1 MLVRKKTTCSIEGP
15 ALKRVSDYAR
25 SVLSG
30 AEVAGPHVRN
40 ACRRHFDDLER
51 GHERGLYFDDDAAL
65 RVFRFFE
72 ERLKLSEGQFEG
84 RPFKLHP
91 SQAFKL
97 GSLFGWMRADGSR
110 RFRRAYVEEGKG
122 NGKSPFA
129 GGVGLYGLIADQE
142 PGAQIYAAGAKKE
155 QAGILFQDACKMVRA
170 APALN
175 ERLKFSGGMG
185 REFNIA
191 HHKSQ
196 SFFRPISKD
205 SGKSGSGPRP
215 HFALCDEVH
224 EHPDRSTM
232 EMLERGFKF
241 RRQPLLLMITNSGS
255 DRNSICWEEHEHAVK
270 VAAGTLAPDEAFSYV
285 GEVIDD
291 TTFAWVCALDKDDDP
306 LEDPTC
312 WKKANPLLGTILTR
326 EYLGAFIF
334 SDVLRGLGSLSE
346 AATRIDN
353 SLKVAGLSGAE
364 LERVYEGLSRAA
376 LANGAPIETLA
387 SLYSKAAQ
395 AQKELGVTSEE
406 LLGFTNNVA
415 LALRV
420 AGTDAQAASG
430 ALLQLGQALGS
441 GKVQAEEFN
450 SILEGA
456 PTIAQAAA
464 AGLKEAGGS
473 VSQLKQLVVDGA
485 ISSEAFFRAFEA
497 GSAILEEKAARS
509 TQTIGQATNNL
520 YTALT
525 NVTREFNSS
534 TGASENFAQGINSA
548 ASAINGF
555 DVSGLIQKIREAKNE
570 FDGFLA
576 SLGNAQVFKDL
587 NDLLGTTDGAGNVM
601 NLDKEQAEDDV
612 NALEREVQTLLRSGK
627 SAAEALANALD
638 KVVDKLID
646 VALNSVFGTGGGSGG
661 GNLGGLFGG
670 IFGFAK
676 GGIAARGRPQPL
688 KKFARGGVSRSAAI
702 FGEAGPEAA
711 VPLPDGR
718 SIPVKFQAPAIPRSS
733 QSGGGNQQIHVT
745 VGVSADSN
753 GNLLPFVE
761 SVSQKTVT
769 AASPKIVSAANQ
781 QAPAA
786 VAKYQQQKAGGEWR

>member
-1 MLVRKKTTCSIEGP
+1 MAAT
-15 ALKRVSDYAR
+15 
-25 SVLSG
+25 
-30 AEVAGPHVRN
+30 
-40 ACRRHFDDLER
+40 DLER
-51 GHERGLYFDDDAAL
+51 LVVQLSADLKGYQNSLNKARGITNRQL
-65 RVFRFFE
+65 
-72 ERLKLSEGQFEG
+72 GQIQ
-84 RPFKLHP
+84 K
-91 SQAFKL
+91 QASSTGKAMTA
-97 GSLFGWMRADGSR
+97 SL
-110 RFRRAYVEEGKG
+110 V
-122 NGKSPFA
+122 
-129 GGVGLYGLIADQE
+129 Q
-142 PGAQIYAAGAKKE
+142 AGA
-155 QAGILFQDACKMVRA
+155 
-170 APALN
+170 
-175 ERLKFSGGMG
+175 
-185 REFNIA
+185 
-191 HHKSQ
+191 
-196 SFFRPISKD
+196 
-205 SGKSGSGPRP
+205 
-215 HFALCDEVH
+215 
-224 EHPDRSTM
+224 
-232 EMLERGFKF
+232 
-241 RRQPLLLMITNSGS
+241 
-255 DRNSICWEEHEHAVK
+255 AV
-270 VAAGTLAPDEAFSYV
+270 A
-285 GEVIDD
+285 
-291 TTFAWVCALDKDDDP
+291 
-306 LEDPTC
+306 
-312 WKKANPLLGTILTR
+312 
-326 EYLGAFIF
+326 GAFVF
-334 SDVLRGLGSLSE
+334 SDVLRGLGRLSE

-364 LERVYEGLSRAA
+364 LETVYQGLAKAA
-376 LANGAPIETLA
+376 AANGAPVETLA
-387 SLYSKAAQ
+387 ALYGKAAQ

-420 AGTDAQAASG
+420 AGTDAQTASG

-497 GSAILEEKAARS
+497 GSVILEEKAANA
-509 TQTIGQATNNL
+509 TFTIAQATTNL
-520 YTALT
+520 WNALID
-525 NVTREFNSS
+525 VTREFNNS
-534 TGASENFAQGINSA
+534 TGASQNFAQGINSA

-587 NDLLGTTDGAGNVM
+587 NDLLGTTDGAGNVI

-612 NALEREVQTLLRSGK
+612 NALEREVQTLQDRIKLNTELGFDNGEAIARLNEVLGKLAEVRAAAAAMPDVVGGFTLGEGGIESVPAEGVGAPATSLGDPRTRGGKRKAKAVTPVSISDFKAPPSRGGGGGGGGRKRGGGGGGGGGGANEFQRETEQIRERTEAIRAETEAQAGLNPLIDDYGYTLEFASSKQDLLNAAKQAGLTITPELEASINALAEGYAKASAGAEQLAQSQEDVRRAADDFKNSAKDITGGFIADLRSGK

-646 VALNSVFGTGGGSGG
+646 VALNSVFGTGGGGG
-661 GNLGGLFGG
+661 GGILGGLFGG

-676 GGIAARGRPQPL
+676 GGIASRGRPQPL

-718 SIPVKFQAPAIPRSS
+718 SIPVKFQAPAIPKSS
-733 QSGGGNQQIHVT
+733 SGSGGNQQVHVT
-745 VGVSADSN
+745 VGVSADNN

-761 SVSQKTVT
+761 SVSQKTVST
-769 AASPKIVSAANQ
+769 AAPKIVSAANQ
-781 QAPAA
+781 NVVPTM
-786 VAKYQQQKAGGEWR
+786 AKHQQQKAGAEWR